1 MKQLLSSS
9 ILLLL
14 ICTTSPAVDARRAV
28 SSSSLTSIPRPGL
41 KRAFVETSSSVTP
54 NNAKQVRGGEGGGT
68 ATMSNEMF
76 NMVKA
81 VVGVGVLSLPAG
93 KCMDI
98 VVVCVVIMGGRGTL
112 VNKSDEVSKYHM
124 LLRTQNIRRNNN
136 THTNTSND

>member
-1 MKQLLSSS
+1 MKPLLSSS
-9 ILLLL
+9 ILLLS

-41 KRAFVETSSSVTP
+41 KRAFVETSSVTP
-54 NNAKQVRGGEGGGT
+54 NNNAKQVRGGEGGGT

-98 VVVCVVIMGGRGTL
+98 VVVWVDIRRRQGYSVNL
-112 VNKSDEVSKYHM
+112 VNKSDKVSKYHAP
-124 LLRTQNIRRNNN
+124 IV
-136 THTNTSND
+136 HKTSEEI

>member
-1 MKQLLSSS
+1 MRVDHLPLIYHIMKQLLSSS
-9 ILLLL
+9 VLLLL

-41 KRAFVETSSSVTP
+41 KRAFVETSSTP

-93 KCMDI
+93 KCIYI
-98 VVVCVVIMGGRGTL
+98 VVVWVDIMRRWGTL
-112 VNKSDEVSKYHM
+112 
-124 LLRTQNIRRNNN
+124 
-136 THTNTSND
+136 

>member
-1 MKQLLSSS
+1 MRVDHLPLIYHIMKQLLSSS
-9 ILLLL
+9 VLLLL

-54 NNAKQVRGGEGGGT
+54 NNVKKVRGGEGGGT

-93 KCMDI
+93 KCIYI
-98 VVVCVVIMGGRGTL
+98 VVVWVDIMRRWGTL
-112 VNKSDEVSKYHM
+112 
-124 LLRTQNIRRNNN
+124 
-136 THTNTSND
+136 